1 MSDTKTTT
9 AGEDFIAEADTGARA
24 PRTGFNR
31 AVLWTIPLVWS
42 LFQLWIASPIPYSI
56 GIGVVNNAEARSIHL
71 AFAVFLAFAAF
82 PGLKPGRGVN
92 RSIVVLIGSFAIA
105 YLTVLVG
112 WLAAQSYF
120 NGVEDPLELLETQA
134 TWSTLLLPSFLHV
147 LGVFALT
154 AALFPFVGRTPRDGI
169 PILTWI
175 IGLIAA
181 FTAGYLFLAW
191 DGLAARSGAPSS
203 LDITV
208 AVVGVVLLME
218 AARRSLG
225 FPLMAVAGVFLC
237 YVFFGSS
244 EWLPDVI
251 RWRGASIERAMSH
264 MWLTTEGVFGVA
276 LGVSSGFVFLFVL
289 FGALLN
295 QAGAGNYFLSLAF
308 ATLGHLR
315 GGPAKAAVIASAATG
330 LISGSSIANVV
341 TTGTFTIPLMK
352 KVGFSPSKAGAIE
365 VSSSING
372 VLTPPVMGAVA
383 FLMTEYVGISYVEV
397 VKAAIV
403 PAAISYVALVY
414 IVHLEA
420 LKMGMKGTSRMNP
433 IKFILGAIMI
443 ICIGIVIAGGTLF
456 TAGILVDTLYST
468 LGDAA
473 LPVIVVGFL
482 VGYVAAVRYAAQGPD
497 LELSVDSMQNLPPTR
512 EIFKSGVYYLLPI
525 LLLMYLLMVERK
537 SPGFSAFW
545 SACFML
551 LTLLTQKP
559 LKAYFRGQGEI
570 KDRIVEGFWEVTEGL
585 ISGARNMIG
594 LACAMAV
601 AGIIVGSVT
610 LTGVGQVMAE
620 FVEFLSGGNLMLM
633 LVFVALI
640 SIILGMGLPT
650 TANYIVVSSLMATVV
665 VELGAQSGLIV
676 PLIAVH
682 MFVFYFG
689 IMADVTPPVGL
700 ASFAAAAIS
709 GGDPLKTGFQA
720 FFYSIRTALL
730 PFLFIFNTDLLLLD
744 VTLVQ
749 AIFVFIVALIAMLV
763 FAAGTMG
770 WFIVRSRLWESVVLV
785 IVALTLFR
793 PGFWLDQVQ
802 DPFLQIPPAQIFTL
816 AQEAPTDGELRVG
829 LEGMTL
835 DGDFVASTYLLPL
848 GEAGPD
854 GFSRISQ
861 AAGLDL
867 VDQDG
872 NIIVNSLMF
881 GGVGEQLGI
890 DFDWTVTTVEVE
902 NDRMPKEL
910 FFIPALLLLGMI
922 ALIQRGRMPSEEE
935 EALA

>member
-1 MSDTKTTT
+1 MSDTSKQAE
-9 AGEDFIAEADTGARA
+9 AGAVDDFIAEADTGARN
-24 PRTGFNR
+24 PKGGFSR
-31 AVLWTIPLVWS
+31 SVLWFVPLLWS
-42 LFQLWIASPIPYSI
+42 LFQLWIASPLPFEL
-56 GIGVVNNAEARSIHL
+56 GIGVVNNAQSRSIHL
-71 AFAVFLAFAAF
+71 AFAVFLAFTAF
-82 PGLKPGRGVN
+82 PTL
-92 RSIVVLIGSFAIA
+92 RSSPRHYIPIQDWIVA
-105 YLTVLVG
+105 LVG
-112 WLAAQSYF
+112 
-120 NGVEDPLELLETQA
+120 
-134 TWSTLLLPSFLHV
+134 
-147 LGVFALT
+147 
-154 AALFPFVGRTPRDGI
+154 
-169 PILTWI
+169 
-175 IGLIAA
+175 A
-181 FTAGYLFLAW
+181 FCAGYLYLFW
-191 DGLAARSGAPSS
+191 DGLAARSGAPSQT
-203 LDITV
+203 DV
-208 AVVGVVLLME
+208 WAAVVGIALLLE

-225 FPLMAVAGVFLC
+225 FPLMAVAAVFLA
-237 YVFFGSS
+237 YVFFGSQS
-244 EWLPDVI
+244 WLPDVI
-251 RWRGASIERAMSH
+251 QWRGASVERAMSH

-295 QAGAGNYFLSLAF
+295 AAGAGNYFLSLAF

-352 KVGFSPSKAGAIE
+352 KVGFSPSKAGAVE

-397 VKAAIV
+397 VKSAIV

-433 IKFILGAIMI
+433 VIFILSAIFMI
-443 ICIGIVIAGGTLF
+443 CVGIIIAGGILYV
-456 TAGILVDTLYST
+456 AGLAVGLLETV
-468 LGDAA
+468 LGGAA
-473 LPVIVVGFL
+473 LPVIIAIFL
-482 VGYVAAVRYAAQGPD
+482 GMYVAAVWYASKGPD
-497 LELSVDSMQNLPPTR
+497 LELSVESMQALPPTK

-545 SACFML
+545 SASFML
-551 LTLLTQKP
+551 LTLWTQKP
-559 LKAYFRGQGEI
+559 LKAFFRGEGQVAERL
-570 KDRIVEGFWEVTEGL
+570 KEGFWEVCEGL
-585 ISGARNMIG
+585 IAGARNMIG

-620 FVEFLSGGNLMLM
+620 FVEFLSGGNLMAM
-633 LVFVALI
+633 LFFVAVI

-665 VELGAQSGLIV
+665 VELGAQNGLIV

-709 GGDPLKTGFQA
+709 GGDPLRTGFQA

-730 PFLFIFNTDLLLLD
+730 PFLFIFNTDLLLID
-744 VTLVQ
+744 VTFAQ
-749 AIFVFIVALIAMLV
+749 AIMVFVVAMIAMLV
-763 FAAGTMG
+763 FAAGSMG
-770 WFIVRSRLWESVVLV
+770 FFLVRSRLWESAAL
-785 IVALTLFR
+785 ILIALTLFR

-802 DPFLQIPPAQIFTL
+802 DPWLHLPAEQIFQL
-816 AQEAPTDGELRVG
+816 AEEAPPGAELRVG

-835 DGDFVASTYLLPL
+835 DGDFVSSTFMLPL
-848 GEAGPD
+848 GDAGPD
-854 GFSRISQ
+854 GFARLSQ
-861 AAGLDL
+861 NAGIDL
-867 VDQDG
+867 VERDG
-872 NIIVNSLMF
+872 ALIVDLMSF
-881 GGVGEQLGI
+881 GGPAEQMGI
-890 DFDWTVTTVEVE
+890 DFDWQVTEVQVE
-902 NDRMPKEL
+902 NERMPKEI
-910 FFIPALLLLGMI
+910 FFIPAFLLLGVI
-922 ALIQRGRMPSEEE
+922 ALIQRRRLPRDEDDADAGQA
-935 EALA
+935 EARA